1 MIKVIPCSPG
11 GASGIVLDRR
21 GDEIEERSRASSS
34 HAELAASPVTV
45 RSARRAKVTSA
56 FTDEIIA

>member
-1 MIKVIPCSPG
+1 M
-11 GASGIVLDRR
+11 VLDRS
-21 GDEIEERSRASSS
+21 GDVIEERSSESSS